1 MCSNPLTFTVL
12 GLDLHLFQTFQHAP
26 QVGDAILKG
35 DFLIFA
41 WMGVLEQFP
50 HINVGFFLLR
60 LLFPASQ
67 RQISIGSKSRGSG
80 KADYLGC
87 FFNLQT

>member
-1 MCSNPLTFTVL
+1 MCSNPLTLAVL

-35 DFLIFA
+35 DFLVFA
-41 WMGVLEQFP
+41 WMGTLEQFP
-50 HINVGFFLLR
+50 HINVGLFLLR

-67 RQISIGSKSRGSG
+67 RKVKTGSKSHGRG
-80 KADYLGC
+80 KAELLR
-87 FFNLQT
+87 FF